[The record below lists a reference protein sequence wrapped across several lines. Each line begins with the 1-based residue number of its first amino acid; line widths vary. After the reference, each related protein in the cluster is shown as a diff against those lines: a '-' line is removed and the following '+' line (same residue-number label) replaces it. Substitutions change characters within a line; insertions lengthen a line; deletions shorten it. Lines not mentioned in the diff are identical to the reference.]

1 MESLKIGY
9 YEILEEEKLPKLE
22 STFDQMEEDLESIK
36 VGLQTLLLKHDDIS
50 KNVSICDTALSNNDN
65 SQSSFVKLPDLDKES
80 RKLFEMSLTS
90 TELPKWEMFWE
101 FLQNRTQIL
110 ENLHGV
116 QGPPLKLKTPSEN
129 IQNSAEGSSSN
140 ALVTQP
146 ASLMPDVVIN
156 NPSEPQAFQT
166 FSSLNKSS
174 NKFVFLST
182 AIVGIWSPVL
192 HNYVRGRVILDSASQ
207 SHFMTLQFASKL
219 GLEKKKVNLAVNGLS
234 ENSINIKWKINN
246 AFISNKDSSYI
257 SPLDFLIVSS
267 ITDFVPSTQLNFRIQ
282 KFNDINRSFFADP
295 TFDEPGKIDMIM
307 GAELFYQI
315 IKDGRAES
323 NIR

>member
-1 MESLKIGY
+1 
-9 YEILEEEKLPKLE
+9 
-22 STFDQMEEDLESIK
+22 
-36 VGLQTLLLKHDDIS
+36 
-50 KNVSICDTALSNNDN
+50 
-65 SQSSFVKLPDLDKES
+65 
-80 RKLFEMSLTS
+80 MSLTS
-90 TELPKWEMFWE
+90 TQLPKWEMFG
-101 FLQNRTQIL
+101 FYFAKIPKIL
-110 ENLHGV
+110 ENFHGV
-116 QGPPLKLKTPSEN
+116 QGPPLKLKTPSET

-146 ASLMPDVVIN
+146 APLLAPPSLILMPDAVIN
-156 NPSEPQAFQT
+156 NPSEPQTIQT

-192 HNYVRGRVILDSASQ
+192 NSYVRGRVILDSASQ

-219 GLEKKKVNLAVNGLS
+219 GLEKKKVNLAVSGLS

-246 AFISNKDSSYI
+246 TFISNKDSSYT

-267 ITDFVPSTQLNFRIQ
+267 ITDFVPSNQTNFRIK
-282 KFNDINRSFFADP
+282 KFNDINRSFLADP
-295 TFDEPGKIDMIM
+295 TFGEPGKIDMII

>member
-1 MESLKIGY
+1 MSSKSEDIVGETWDYCFADSL
-9 YEILEEEKLPKLE
+9 
-22 STFDQMEEDLESIK
+22 IK
-36 VGLQTLLLKHDDIS
+36 VGSGLAVGS
-50 KNVSICDTALSNNDN
+50 VLSLVM
-65 SQSSFVKLPDLDKES
+65 FK

-146 ASLMPDVVIN
+146 APLLAPPSLMPDAVIN
-156 NPSEPQAFQT
+156 NPSEPQTIQT

-192 HNYVRGRVILDSASQ
+192 NSYVRGRVILDSASQ

-219 GLEKKKVNLAVNGLS
+219 GLEKKKVNLAVSGLN
-234 ENSINIKWKINN
+234 ENSINIKWKKNN
-246 AFISNKDSSYI
+246 AFISNDSS
-257 SPLDFLIVSS
+257 
-267 ITDFVPSTQLNFRIQ
+267 
-282 KFNDINRSFFADP
+282 
-295 TFDEPGKIDMIM
+295 
-307 GAELFYQI
+307 
-315 IKDGRAES
+315 
-323 NIR
+323 